1 MQNADYL
8 EAFEDHLVEEEKSPG
23 TIEGYVSD
31 VKEFLNFYKKD
42 IRNLRTKDISTFKD
56 YLKKR
61 KNKVATINRKLVG
74 IKQFIEF
81 LNEYFNLGITA
92 RVRQEKV
99 QQQYSLK
106 DEELLTEE
114 EYFKLI
120 RETEKAGDIRAKALF
135 ATLYY
140 SGMRISEAL
149 QLQVDHVKNE
159 LKVIEDIKG
168 KGGKYR
174 DIYISNKL
182 LDILKEYLAVRKQ
195 PYSSNTKALF
205 VGERG
210 PMTRQTAHSLI
221 KKYAKKAGIDERKA
235 QVHNL
240 RHLFGIRLAEK
251 GVPIQDIAKFMGHT
265 SIEVT
270 KIYLEKPQSHYA
282 NLIDQL

>member
-1 MQNADYL
+1 MKNADYL
-8 EAFEDHLVEEEKSPG
+8 EAFEDYLREEEKSSG
-23 TIEGYVSD
+23 TINGYVGD
-31 VKEFLNFYKKD
+31 AKDFLEFYKKD
-42 IRNLRTKDISTFKD
+42 IRDLKTKDISEFKD
-56 YLKKR
+56 YLKM
-61 KNKVATINRKLVG
+61 NKIKVTTINRKLVG
-74 IKQFIEF
+74 IKQFIDF
-81 LNEYFNLGITA
+81 LNEYFNIGIT
-92 RVRQEKV
+92 VKVKQEKV

-106 DEELLTEE
+106 DEELLTEDD
-114 EYFKLI
+114 YLKLI

-149 QLQVDHVKNE
+149 QLRVDHVKNE
-159 LKVIEDIKG
+159 LKIIEDIKG
-168 KGGKYR
+168 KGNKYR

-182 LDILKEYLAVRKQ
+182 MPILKEYLAVRRQ

-235 QVHNL
+235 HVHNL
-240 RHLFGIRLAEK
+240 RHLFGLRLAEL
-251 GVPIQDIAKFMGHT
+251 GIPIQDIAKFMGHT